1 MLSLIVMLFG
11 TLAFGALIGICL
23 AAIFDKAAAIFD
35 KADDDN
41 FLP

>member
-23 AAIFDKAAAIFD
+23 AAIFDKT
-35 KADDDN
+35 DDDN
-41 FLP
+41 FFP